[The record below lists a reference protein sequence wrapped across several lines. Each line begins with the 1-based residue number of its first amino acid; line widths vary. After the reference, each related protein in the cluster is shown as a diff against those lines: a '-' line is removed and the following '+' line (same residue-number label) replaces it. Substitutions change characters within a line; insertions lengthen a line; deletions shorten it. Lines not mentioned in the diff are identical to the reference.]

1 MVEGKT
7 IQLQIWDTVFKWIYS
22 LARTFTVRWLEVF
35 TTGRLLCFWS
45 TQWMIEAVSAIFST
59 GFRNFRQRVVSMFLC
74 FWWGLRVIWGTRWVL
89 SRLSRQWKVSM
100 VLFTL
105 RLVLSKGRVWML
117 CSLKLLSRCINCT
130 LFLPNTVRWWT
141 VSVWQWQR
149 VLRCVH
155 LWLYSRWVRVLCL
168 NLLVRVDVADFS
180 IYYWFVNNLKWV
192 CERWT
197 KSICSLCRGGSCS
210 CRVRFRSVSRSRERW
225 IVCFCSMWGR
235 SWICWWGRNRRWLSG
250 MSCIWVRFVIIRSSL
265 IVFCLSW
272 WRLRK
277 NWGRLSCSIRGLWR
291 SKLNDWYLFD
301 R

>member
-180 IYYWFVNNLKWV
+180 IYYCLLIIWNEYAKGGLKVFVVFVEAGVAVVGSDSGAWV
-192 CERWT
+192 EAERGESYVFVACEEGVGFAD
-197 KSICSLCRGGSCS
+197 GGEIEDGSA
-210 CRVRFRSVSRSRERW
+210 E
-225 IVCFCSMWGR
+225 
-235 SWICWWGRNRRWLSG
+235 
-250 MSCIWVRFVIIRSSL
+250 WV
-265 IVFCLSW
+265 VFEWDS
-272 WRLRK
+272 
-277 NWGRLSCSIRGLWR
+277 
-291 SKLNDWYLFD
+291 
-301 R
+301 